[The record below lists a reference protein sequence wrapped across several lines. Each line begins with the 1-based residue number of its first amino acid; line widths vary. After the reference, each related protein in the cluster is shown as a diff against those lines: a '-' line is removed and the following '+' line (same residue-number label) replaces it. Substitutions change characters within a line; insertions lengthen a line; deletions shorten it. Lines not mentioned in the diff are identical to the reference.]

1 MTLVEQIKIDSL
13 SARKAKSELKATLLT
28 TLYSEVVN
36 VGKNN
41 GNRDTTDTEAVAV
54 IKKFLKGVD
63 ETLNFLGEKV
73 DPRRDVALV
82 EKAILEAYLPKQM
95 SESELK
101 IVIADLI
108 GVLPEK
114 NPKQMGVLM
123 KQLKER
129 YDGQYDGQLASKMIK
144 EQLSQ

>member
-13 SARKAKSELKATLLT
+13 SARKAKDGLKATLLT
-28 TLYSEVVN
+28 TLYSEAAN

-41 GNRDTTDTEAVAV
+41 GNRDTTDAEAIAV
-54 IKKFLKGVD
+54 VKKFLKGVD

-82 EKAILEAYLPKQM
+82 EKAILEAFLPKQM

-101 IVIADLI
+101 VAIADLI
-108 GVLPEK
+108 DALPEK

-129 YDGQYDGQLASKMIK
+129 YDGQYDGQVAAGLIKQALA
-144 EQLSQ
+144 